1 MTVHSTASIDPNA
14 ELGDDVFVGPFAV
27 IEAGARIG
35 SGSRI
40 EGHAQI
46 LGNVILGNECL
57 VGHGTILGGNPQDV
71 GFDPATPSGVI
82 VGNQTTFREHVTIHR
97 STKDGGNTV
106 IGSDNFFMV
115 GTHAGH
121 DCIIGDG
128 NVLANQVMLAGH
140 VHLGSHTF
148 LGGGSGFHQFI
159 RIGDRCMV
167 KGNSGISKDIPPFTI
182 VSDYNVMRNLNAV
195 GLRRAGISAAARA
208 NLKEAFNVIMLQG
221 LSLEDALA
229 EADKGEWE
237 PEAQQFID
245 FFRAESKKGICRR

>member
-1 MTVHSTASIDPNA
+1 MTVHSTASIDPKA
-14 ELGDDVFVGPFAV
+14 ELGSDVSVGPFAV
-27 IEAGARIG
+27 IEAGAQIG
-35 SGSRI
+35 NGCQI
-40 EGHAQI
+40 AGHAQVLASVT
-46 LGNVILGNECL
+46 LGSGCL
-57 VGHGTILGGNPQDV
+57 VGHGTILGGNPQDL
-71 GFDPATPSGVI
+71 GFDPATPSQVV
-82 VGNQTTFREHVTIHR
+82 VGDNTTFREHVTIHR
-97 STKDGGNTV
+97 STQENGQTM

-195 GLRRAGISAAARA
+195 GLRRAGIPAASRA
-208 NLKEAFNVIMLQG
+208 NLKEAFNLIMLKG
-221 LSLEDALA
+221 LSLEDALR
-229 EADKGEWE
+229 EADGGEWE
-237 PEAQQFID
+237 PEAKQFLD